1 MRALLA
7 GLSHP
12 HALAHLR
19 TLAQTPEVDAILLWD
34 TDGEN
39 LTSDEVRSTPKVTVA
54 NTDLAWLLTEHNA
67 DFALVAVRNDQMPA
81 ICKQIAD
88 EGVHLLVEKP
98 IGNSPVAVEEVIT
111 AADRAGVRLGVCY
124 TNRCHPLVVEAQQ
137 AVKAGLLGPLM
148 TLHMQLLT
156 TQPRFRNPGHWL
168 FSKEIAGGGILSW
181 LGCHY
186 LDLMRFITGDEIVA
200 VSAHC
205 STRSDSAAIGVEN
218 LDVEDVAVLNLT
230 FASGAVGSL
239 NVGYVLALSGTGYE
253 NRQGYATHAEFCGQT
268 GRFGWSGSTIFP
280 TNLWLESAHPDWAA
294 APQREFRADLA
305 PSTAYAGA
313 HGLTFLR
320 RFVQA
325 IRDGSPLPA
334 TGEDALA
341 VARVVESAYVAS
353 QSGQTQRIALH
364 PIVS

>member
-12 HALAHLR
+12 HSLAHLR
-19 TLAQTPEVDAILLWD
+19 TLSQTPEIDAILLWD
-34 TDGEN
+34 TDERK
-39 LTSDEVRSTPKVTVA
+39 LASDEVRNTPKVVA
-54 NTDLAWLLTEHNA
+54 VNTDLAWLLTKHDA
-67 DFALVAVRNDQMPA
+67 DFALVAVRNDRMPA
-81 ICKQIAD
+81 VCQQIAG

-98 IGNSPVAVEEVIT
+98 IGNSPAAIGEVIT

-124 TNRCHPLVVEAQQ
+124 PNRCHPLAEEAKR
-137 AVKAGLLGPLM
+137 AVDAGILGPLM

-156 TQPRFRNPGHWL
+156 TQPRFRNPNHWL
-168 FSKEIAGGGILSW
+168 FNKKEAGGGILPW

-186 LDLMRFITGDEIVA
+186 LDLMRFITGDEIVT

-205 STRSDSAAIGVEN
+205 ATRSGAGVGVEAI
-218 LDVEDVAVLNLT
+218 DVEDVAVLNLT

-239 NVGYVLALSGTGYE
+239 HVGYVLALSGAGYE
-253 NRQGYATHAEFCGQT
+253 NRQGYATHAEFCGQS
-268 GRFGWSGSTIFP
+268 GRLGWSGDTIFP
-280 TNLWLESAHPDWAA
+280 PHLRIESSHPDWAA
-294 APQREFRADLA
+294 APHREFHADLS

-325 IRDGSPLPA
+325 IRDNSPLPA
-334 TGEDALA
+334 RGEDALA
-341 VARVVESAYVAS
+341 VARVVEGAYSSNAT
-353 QSGQTQRIALH
+353 GQRMNIR
-364 PIVS
+364 S